1 MVYLISEKAQLM
13 DGNGKVI
20 TKKEKEELD
29 KVFESYK
36 NDKERF
42 AKMKKKGVI

>member
-1 MVYLISEKAQLM
+1 M

-20 TKKEKEELD
+20 SKKEKEELD
-29 KVFESYK
+29 KLFESYK

-42 AKMKKKGVI
+42 AKMKKKGVL